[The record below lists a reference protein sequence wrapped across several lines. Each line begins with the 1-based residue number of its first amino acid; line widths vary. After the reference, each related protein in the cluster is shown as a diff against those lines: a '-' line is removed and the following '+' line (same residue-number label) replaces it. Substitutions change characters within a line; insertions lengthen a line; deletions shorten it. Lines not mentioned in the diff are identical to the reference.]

1 MVSIVSDNKL
11 QDMIDNYESMPYVT
25 FKRLLA
31 ACETA
36 EDDTQRT
43 VSVLSILT
51 GKSEDEILNLPIAEY
66 GRLAQIAQFI
76 GTAPHNVP
84 VRAEY
89 KLGDFTLV
97 PVIQIKNMTA
107 GQFIDFQQYVKDD
120 NLDIELLSCL
130 LVPKGHKY
138 MDGYDIEDIHKTLR
152 QHLLT
157 RDAIALKSF
166 FTVSSVA
173 SLPSILTSSEEVRKK
188 LTRKQRREMRR
199 AARVMRSLKD
209 GAGSLSLMQ
218 YQRLI
223 DAAGRPLPL

>member
-1 MVSIVSDNKL
+1 
-11 QDMIDNYESMPYVT
+11 MIDNYESMPYVT

-43 VSVLSILT
+43 VSVLSVLT
-51 GKSEDEILNLPIAEY
+51 GKTEDEILNLPLTEY
-66 GRLAQIAQFI
+66 GRLAQIARFLGDPPQ
-76 GTAPHNVP
+76 NVP
-84 VRAEY
+84 VRSEY
-89 KLGDFTLV
+89 KLGDFTLE
-97 PVIQIKNMTA
+97 PTLKMKNMTA
-107 GQFIDFQQYVKDD
+107 GQFIDFQEYVK
-120 NLDIELLSCL
+120 NEEKEFELLSCL
-130 LVPKGHKY
+130 LIPKGCKY
-138 MDGYDIEDIHKTLR
+138 CDGYDVEDVQNALR

-166 FTVSSVA
+166 FIVSSVA
-173 SLPSILTSSEEVRKK
+173 SLPTILTSSEEVRKK

-209 GAGSLSLMQ
+209 GVGSLSSMQ
-218 YQRLI
+218 FQRLI

>member
-1 MVSIVSDNKL
+1 MTIADQLKIKEIGELQMPSD
-11 QDMIDNYESMPYVT
+11 E
-25 FKRLLA
+25 
-31 ACETA
+31 E
-36 EDDTQRT
+36 
-43 VSVLSILT
+43 
-51 GKSEDEILNLPIAEY
+51 
-66 GRLAQIAQFI
+66 
-76 GTAPHNVP
+76 
-84 VRAEY
+84 
-89 KLGDFTLV
+89 
-97 PVIQIKNMTA
+97 KNMMVAAHLA
-107 GQFIDFQQYVKDD
+107 GIHFADMLMMPLESVREYMDNTEFLFHPPVPAKARNKYVINGRTYTLFKDPSEMTVAQFIDFQQYVKDD

>member
-1 MVSIVSDNKL
+1 
-11 QDMIDNYESMPYVT
+11 MIDNYESMPYQT

-43 VSVLSILT
+43 VSVLAILT
-51 GKSEDEILNLPIAEY
+51 GKTEDEILNLPIAEY
-66 GRLAQIAQFI
+66 GRLAQQAQFI

-84 VRAEY
+84 VRSEY
-89 KLGDFTLV
+89 KIGEFTLV
-97 PVIQIKNMTA
+97 PVLRTKDMTA
-107 GQFIDFQQYVKDD
+107 GQFIDFQEYVKDED
-120 NLDIELLSCL
+120 KDIELLSCL
-130 LVPKGHKY
+130 LLPKGHKY
-138 MDGYDIEDIHKTLR
+138 MDGYDIEDVQKALR
-152 QHLLT
+152 LHLLT

-166 FTVSSVA
+166 FIVSSVA
-173 SLPSILTSSEEVRKK
+173 SLPRILTSSEEVREM

-209 GAGSLSLMQ
+209 GVGSLSSMQ

-223 DAAGRPLPL
+223 DALGRPLPL

>member
-1 MVSIVSDNKL
+1 
-11 QDMIDNYESMPYVT
+11 
-25 FKRLLA
+25 
-31 ACETA
+31 
-36 EDDTQRT
+36 
-43 VSVLSILT
+43 
-51 GKSEDEILNLPIAEY
+51 
-66 GRLAQIAQFI
+66 
-76 GTAPHNVP
+76 
-84 VRAEY
+84 
-89 KLGDFTLV
+89 
-97 PVIQIKNMTA
+97 
-107 GQFIDFQQYVKDD
+107 
-120 NLDIELLSCL
+120 
-130 LVPKGHKY
+130 

-218 YQRLI
+218 YRRFI

>member
-89 KLGDFTLV
+89 KLG
-97 PVIQIKNMTA
+97 
-107 GQFIDFQQYVKDD
+107 QFIDFQQYVKDD

-152 QHLLT
+152 EHLLT